1 MLRPFAR
8 SYGTL
13 RALRR
18 AIPLLAGCAALLC
31 AVPAA
36 AQLRPVHH
44 TGSRVRIGTFP
55 TLTGSAQRVRVIVG
69 LAAQP
74 LAVRGG
80 RGLLAAGARRKLDVR
95 SASARAYLHLLERQQ
110 AHAVVRIRAAI
121 PEARI
126 GRRFTILL
134 NALTVSLPA
143 ARLPAL
149 FATRGITKI
158 YPSVAYT
165 LALDHSPSVI
175 GSDILRR
182 STAADGTGIKI
193 AVVDDGIDQSNPFFN
208 PAGFSYPAGFPKG
221 AQKWTTPKV
230 IVAKVFPGPN
240 AGNPGRL
247 AVDPASSFHGTHVA
261 GIAAG
266 VSGTTAPAGADHPT
280 VTGLSGVAPRA
291 WLGNYRVF
299 TVPTPIGH
307 VANTPEIIAAFEAA
321 VKDGMDVVNFSG
333 GGPQIDPA
341 NDALIQAVHDLA
353 AAGVVP
359 VISAGNDR
367 DDFGTGSAGSPGT
380 APDAI
385 SVAAVS
391 NTHVFAAALDVTAAG
406 APSFLH
412 GIPFQ
417 GANSER
423 APTAWTSTDQTLVDV
438 GAITGTDGKL
448 VERHLCGPPG
458 QLNRPVGT
466 LPPGSLNGSIALVD
480 RGLCALQEKALQ
492 AKAAGATGIVFADN
506 REGEANVLPIR
517 PAVPGGSIA
526 NLDTARL
533 RAYLAAH
540 GGRTQIRVGRDH
552 LELETGRSGVITS
565 FSSAGPT
572 AFGHDLSPDVSAP
585 GGQILSST
593 LPRVD
598 ASRFAVF
605 DGTSMA
611 APHVTGAVAL
621 LLQLHRGWTV
631 AEVKSALVS
640 TAAPAWADTAR
651 MREAPVTLEGGGL
664 VALPSAADPQ
674 IFTSPSSLSFDDLS
688 VSHVDAAKGLLVRIT
703 DEGNGAGT
711 WTVRLAAQSA
721 TPGTS
726 IDLPGVVTLPP
737 GGEAELPVVVHA
749 SAAAPAGEDYGFVV
763 LQKGTITRRVPYLF
777 LVDSPALATE
787 TAVPLLRTQ
796 IGTTSGD
803 ANVVNAYRY
812 PVAPFGNQPD
822 RKPMQEDGAEKLY
835 VTALDRPAVNIG
847 VSMLDRETGA
857 RIDPFFLG
865 AKDESTVQGVAGT
878 PVDVN
883 ALTYDY
889 LAPVGAA
896 GASFPRQGRYYVAVD
911 SPRDP
916 FTGARLVGQYIL
928 RSWVNDVTP
937 PSLHLLT
944 TRVSAGRPTLVF
956 RSLDTQAGVD
966 PASLAIGYKGVLI
979 AAGFYDWQTGLA
991 VFPLPASVPVLAAGK
1006 TVRTTM
1012 ISSDYQEAKNI
1023 DTIGPS
1029 IMPNTRGSTAARH
1042 VVRGVAVDW
1051 LTPSTGACVRKG
1063 TRAVVAAS
1071 APGRVTSVRFALDG
1085 KQFAVDRTGVQ
1096 GIWSVGVTAAKQGAH
1111 TLTATAVTANG
1122 GRAAAPR
1129 KVRLCHA

>member
-1 MLRPFAR
+1 
-8 SYGTL
+8 
-13 RALRR
+13 LRR
-18 AIPLLAGCAALLC
+18 AIPLLASCAALVC

-44 TGSRVRIGTFP
+44 TGPRVRAD
-55 TLTGSAQRVRVIVG
+55 TLPARTGSAQRVRVIVD
-69 LAAQP
+69 LALPP
-74 LAVRGG
+74 LSARGG
-80 RGLLAAGARRKLDVR
+80 RGLFAATARRKLDVR
-95 SASARAYLHLLERQQ
+95 SASARAYLSLLERQQ
-110 AHAVVRIRAAI
+110 AHVAAQIRTAI
-121 PEARI
+121 PQARI

-143 ARLPAL
+143 AKLPAL
-149 FATRGITKI
+149 VATPAVTKL

-165 LALDHSPSVI
+165 LALDRSPSII
-175 GSDILRR
+175 GADVLRR
-182 STAADGTGIKI
+182 TTSADGTGIKI

-221 AQKWTTPKV
+221 ATKWTTPKV

-240 AGNPGRL
+240 AGVPGRL
-247 AVDPASSFHGTHVA
+247 AVDPDSSFHGTHVA

-266 VSGTTAPAGADHPT
+266 VSGTTAPAGGDHPT

-307 VANTPEIIAAFEAA
+307 VANTPEIIAAFEEA

-341 NDALIQAVHDLA
+341 NDALVEAVHDLA

-391 NTHVFAAALDVTAAG
+391 NTHVFADPLDVTAAG
-406 APSFLH
+406 APGFLH

-417 GANSER
+417 GANNEPPPS
-423 APTAWTSTDQTLVDV
+423 AWSSADQTLVDV

-458 QLNRPVGT
+458 NLDRPVGT
-466 LPPGSLNGSIALVD
+466 LPPGSLNGAIALVD
-480 RGLCALQEKALQ
+480 RGLCPLQEKAQQ
-492 AKAAGATGIVFADN
+492 AKAAGAAGIVFADN
-506 REGEANVLPIR
+506 REGEANVLPIS
-517 PAVPGGSIA
+517 PAVPGGTIA
-526 NLDTARL
+526 NLDAAHL
-533 RAYLAAH
+533 RDYLAAH

-631 AEVKSALVS
+631 GQIKSALVS
-640 TAAPAWADTAR
+640 TAGPAYADTAR
-651 MREAPVTLEGGGL
+651 TREAPVTLEGGGL
-664 VALPSAADPQ
+664 VALPGAADPE
-674 IFTSPSSLSFDDLS
+674 IFTSPSSLSFEDLN
-688 VSHVDAAKGLLVRIT
+688 VLRNDAARGLLVRISDAGT
-703 DEGNGAGT
+703 GGGT

-726 IDLPGVVTLPP
+726 IDLPGIVTVPP
-737 GGEAELPVVVHA
+737 GGEAVLPVVAH
-749 SAAAPAGEDYGFVV
+749 AAAGSPAGEDYGFVV
-763 LQKGTITRRVPYLF
+763 LQKGTVTRRVPYLF
-777 LVDSPALATE
+777 LVDHPALASA
-787 TAVPLLRTQ
+787 TAIPLRRTQ
-796 IGTTSGD
+796 SGTTSGD
-803 ANVVNAYRY
+803 ENAVTAYRY

-822 RKPMQEDGAEKLY
+822 QPPMREDGAEKLY
-835 VTALDRPAVNIG
+835 VTSLDRPAVNIG
-847 VSMLDRETGA
+847 VSILDRATGV
-857 RIDPFFLG
+857 RVDPFYLG
-865 AKDESTVQGVAGT
+865 AKDETTMQGFAGT

-883 ALTYDY
+883 ALTYNY

-911 SPRDP
+911 SPRDQ
-916 FTGARLVGQYIL
+916 FTGASLAGQYVL
-928 RSWVNDVTP
+928 RSWVNDVSP
-937 PSLHLLT
+937 PSLQLLT

-956 RSLDTQAGVD
+956 RSLDTQSGVD
-966 PASLAIGYKGVLI
+966 PASLTIGYKGVLI
-979 AAGFYDWQTGLA
+979 AVGSYDWQTGIA
-991 VFPLPASVPVLAAGK
+991 VFPLPTSVPTLAAGT
-1006 TVRTTM
+1006 TVRTKM
-1012 ISSDYQEAKNI
+1012 IASDYQEAKNI

-1029 IMPNTRGSTAARH
+1029 IMPNTRTSFAGMR

-1051 LTPSTGACVRKG
+1051 LTPTAGACVQSG
-1063 TRAVVAAS
+1063 TRVFVAAS
-1071 APGRVTSVRFALDG
+1071 APRRVTSVRFAVDG
-1085 KQFAVDRTGVQ
+1085 RQFAVDRTGDQ
-1096 GIWSVGVTAAKQGAH
+1096 GIWSARLPTLKQGAH
-1111 TLTATAVTANG
+1111 TLTAAAIVTNG
-1122 GRAAAPR
+1122 YVSERR
-1129 KVRLCHA
+1129 KVRACRG

>member
-1 MLRPFAR
+1 M
-8 SYGTL
+8 
-13 RALRR
+13 
-18 AIPLLAGCAALLC
+18 
-31 AVPAA
+31 
-36 AQLRPVHH
+36 HH
-44 TGSRVRIGTFP
+44 AGSRVRADTLP
-55 TLTGSAQRVRVIVG
+55 RLTGNAQRVRVIVD
-69 LAAQP
+69 LAAPP

-80 RGLLAAGARRKLDVR
+80 LGLFAAGSRRKLDVR
-95 SASARAYLHLLERQQ
+95 TESARAYLHLLEQQ
-110 AHAVVRIRAAI
+110 QVRAAAQIRAAI
-121 PEARI
+121 PQARI

-134 NALTVSLPA
+134 NALTVSLPT
-143 ARLPAL
+143 ARLPRL
-149 FATRGITKI
+149 FAMPAVKKV
-158 YPSVAYT
+158 YPSFAYT

-175 GSDILRR
+175 GADVLRR
-182 STAADGTGIKI
+182 TTSADGTGIKI
-193 AVVDDGIDQSNPFFN
+193 AVVDDGIDQSNSFFD
-208 PAGFSYPAGFPKG
+208 PAGFSYPAGYPRG
-221 AQKWTTPKV
+221 ATKWTTPKV

-240 AGNPGRL
+240 AGSPGRL
-247 AVDPASSFHGTHVA
+247 AVDPAASFHGTHVA

-307 VANTPEIIAAFEAA
+307 VANTPEIIAAFEET

-341 NDALIQAVHDLA
+341 NDALIEAVHNLA

-391 NTHVFAAALDVTAAG
+391 NTHVFAMALDVTAAG
-406 APSFLH
+406 APGFLR

-417 GANSER
+417 GANNVLPPS
-423 APTAWTSTDQTLVDV
+423 AWGDADQTLADV
-438 GAITGTDGKL
+438 GTIIGTDGKL
-448 VERHLCGPPG
+448 VERHLCGPAG
-458 QLNRPVGT
+458 NLDRPVGT
-466 LPPGSLNGSIALVD
+466 LPPGSLSGSIALVN
-480 RGLCALQEKALQ
+480 RGLCPLQEKALQ
-492 AKAAGATGIVFADN
+492 ARDAGAIGIVFADN
-506 REGEANVLPIR
+506 REGEANVLPFS

-526 NLDTARL
+526 NLDAARL
-533 RAYLAAH
+533 RDYLAAH
-540 GGRTQIRVGRDH
+540 GGRTQIRVRRRH

-621 LLQLHRGWTV
+621 LLQLHRSWTV
-631 AEVKSALVS
+631 GQIKSALVS
-640 TAAPAWADTAR
+640 TAGPAYADTAR
-651 MREAPVTLEGGGL
+651 TREAPVTLEGGGL
-664 VALPSAADPQ
+664 VSLPSAADPQ
-674 IFTSPSSLSFDDLS
+674 VFTSPSSLSFEDLS
-688 VSHVDAAKGLLVRIT
+688 VLREDASGGLLVRVT
-703 DEGNGAGT
+703 DAGDGAGT
-711 WTVRLAAQSA
+711 WTVQLASQSA

-726 IDLPGVVTLPP
+726 IDLPGIVAVPP
-737 GGEAELPVVVHA
+737 GGEAVLPVVVHA
-749 SAAAPAGEDYGFVV
+749 AAGSPPGEDYGFVV
-763 LQKGTITRRVPYLF
+763 LQKGAVIRRVPYLF
-777 LVDSPALATE
+777 LVDRPALA
-787 TAVPLLRTQ
+787 AAIVLPLRRTQ
-796 IGTTSGD
+796 NGTTVGA
-803 ANVVNAYRY
+803 ANRVDAYRY

-822 RKPMQEDGAEKLY
+822 RAPMREDGAEQVY
-835 VTALDRPAVNIG
+835 VMSLDRPAVNIG
-847 VSMLDRETGA
+847 VSILDRETGA

-865 AKDESTVQGVAGT
+865 AKDESTVQGLAGT
-878 PVDVN
+878 PIDVN
-883 ALTYDY
+883 ALTYNY
-889 LAPVGAA
+889 LVPVGAA

-911 SPRDP
+911 SGRNQ
-916 FTGARLVGQYIL
+916 FTDASLAGRYVL

-937 PSLHLLT
+937 PSLQLLT

-966 PASLAIGYKGVLI
+966 PESLTIGYRGVLV
-979 AAGFYDWQTGLA
+979 AVGSYDWQTGLA
-991 VFPLPASVPVLAAGK
+991 VFPLPDSVPTLAAGT
-1006 TVRTTM
+1006 TVRTKM
-1012 ISSDYQEAKNI
+1012 ISSDYEEAKNI

-1029 IMPNTRGSTAARH
+1029 IMPNTRTSTAALR
-1042 VVRGVAVDW
+1042 VVSGVAVDW
-1051 LTPSTGACVRKG
+1051 LMPGASACVRQG

-1071 APGRVTSVRFALDG
+1071 SPGRIASVHFALDG
-1085 KQFAVDRTGVQ
+1085 KQFAVDRNGDQGV
-1096 GIWSVGVTAAKQGAH
+1096 WSAGLPAVKQGPH
-1111 TLTATAVTANG
+1111 TLTATAVAANG
-1122 GRAAAPR
+1122 SHAAAAR
-1129 KVRLCHA
+1129 KVRLCHG

>member
-1 MLRPFAR
+1 M
-8 SYGTL
+8 
-13 RALRR
+13 
-18 AIPLLAGCAALLC
+18 
-31 AVPAA
+31 
-36 AQLRPVHH
+36 
-44 TGSRVRIGTFP
+44 
-55 TLTGSAQRVRVIVG
+55 GSAQRVRVIVD
-69 LAAQP
+69 LALPP
-74 LAVRGG
+74 LSARGG
-80 RGLLAAGARRKLDVR
+80 RGLFAATARRKLDVR
-95 SASARAYLHLLERQQ
+95 SASARAYLSLLERQQ
-110 AHAVVRIRAAI
+110 AHVAAQIRTAI
-121 PEARI
+121 PQARI

-143 ARLPAL
+143 AKLPAL
-149 FATRGITKI
+149 VATPAVTKL

-165 LALDHSPSVI
+165 LALDRSPSII
-175 GSDILRR
+175 GADVLRR
-182 STAADGTGIKI
+182 TTSADGTGIKI
-193 AVVDDGIDQSNPFFN
+193 AVVDVGIDQSNPFFN

-221 AQKWTTPKV
+221 ATKWTTPKV

-240 AGNPGRL
+240 AGVPGRL
-247 AVDPASSFHGTHVA
+247 AVDPDSSFHGTHVA

-266 VSGTTAPAGADHPT
+266 VSGTTAPAGGDHPT

-307 VANTPEIIAAFEAA
+307 VANTPEIIAAFEEA

-341 NDALIQAVHDLA
+341 NDALVEAVHDLA

-391 NTHVFAAALDVTAAG
+391 NTHVFADPLDVTAAG
-406 APSFLH
+406 APGFLH

-417 GANSER
+417 GANNEPPPS
-423 APTAWTSTDQTLVDV
+423 AWSSADQTLVDV

-458 QLNRPVGT
+458 NLDRPVGT
-466 LPPGSLNGSIALVD
+466 LPPGSLNGAIALVD
-480 RGLCALQEKALQ
+480 RGLCPLQEKAQQ
-492 AKAAGATGIVFADN
+492 AKAAGAAGIVFADN
-506 REGEANVLPIR
+506 REGEANVLPIS
-517 PAVPGGSIA
+517 PAVPGGTIA
-526 NLDTARL
+526 NLDAAHL
-533 RAYLAAH
+533 RDYLAAH

-631 AEVKSALVS
+631 GQIKSALVS
-640 TAAPAWADTAR
+640 TAGPAYADTAR
-651 MREAPVTLEGGGL
+651 TREAPVTLEGGGL
-664 VALPSAADPQ
+664 VALPGAADPE
-674 IFTSPSSLSFDDLS
+674 IFTSPSSLSFEDLN
-688 VSHVDAAKGLLVRIT
+688 VLRNDAARGLLVRISDAGT
-703 DEGNGAGT
+703 GGGT

-726 IDLPGVVTLPP
+726 IDLPGIVTVPP
-737 GGEAELPVVVHA
+737 GGEAVLPVVAH
-749 SAAAPAGEDYGFVV
+749 AAAGSPAGEDYGFVV
-763 LQKGTITRRVPYLF
+763 LQKGTVTRRVPYLF
-777 LVDSPALATE
+777 LVDHPALASA
-787 TAVPLLRTQ
+787 TAIPLRRTQ
-796 IGTTSGD
+796 SGTTSGD
-803 ANVVNAYRY
+803 ENAVTAYRY

-822 RKPMQEDGAEKLY
+822 QPPMREDGAEKLY
-835 VTALDRPAVNIG
+835 VTSLDRPAVNIG
-847 VSMLDRETGA
+847 VSILDRATGV
-857 RIDPFFLG
+857 RVDPFYLG
-865 AKDESTVQGVAGT
+865 AKDESTMQGFAGT

-883 ALTYDY
+883 ALTYNY

-911 SPRDP
+911 SPRDQ
-916 FTGARLVGQYIL
+916 FTGASLAGQYVL
-928 RSWVNDVTP
+928 RSWVNDVSP
-937 PSLHLLT
+937 PSLQLLT

-956 RSLDTQAGVD
+956 RSLDTQSGVD
-966 PASLAIGYKGVLI
+966 PASLTIGYKGVLI
-979 AAGFYDWQTGLA
+979 AVGSYDWQTGIA
-991 VFPLPASVPVLAAGK
+991 VFPLPTSVPTLAAG
-1006 TVRTTM
+1006 TAVRTKM
-1012 ISSDYQEAKNI
+1012 IASDYQEAKNI

-1029 IMPNTRGSTAARH
+1029 IMPNTRTSFAGMR

-1051 LTPSTGACVRKG
+1051 LTPTAGACVQSG
-1063 TRAVVAAS
+1063 TRVFVAAS
-1071 APGRVTSVRFALDG
+1071 APRRVTSVRFAVDG
-1085 KQFAVDRTGVQ
+1085 RQFAVDRTGDQ
-1096 GIWSVGVTAAKQGAH
+1096 GIWSARLPTLKQGAH
-1111 TLTATAVTANG
+1111 TLTAAAIVTNG
-1122 GRAAAPR
+1122 YVSERR
-1129 KVRLCHA
+1129 KVRACRG